1 MCRPNGGGMEI
12 IMQLDRNAVKTLLA
26 LDDAQLKYVVSKVAV
41 NMGID
46 TSYFGLNSGDMSAVR
61 KRLSELSD
69 EDLREAQR
77 QIDTRRTQK

>member
-1 MCRPNGGGMEI
+1 
-12 IMQLDRNAVKTLLA
+12 MQLDRNAVKTLLA
-26 LDDAQLKYVVSKVAV
+26 LDDAQLRYIVSRVAI

-46 TSYFGLNSGDMSAVR
+46 TSYFGLDSGDISSVR

-77 QIDTRRTQK
+77 QIDQNRFKK